1 MTQSGDLALE
11 VANGKTLQLVGPV
24 VATDTLVIADGNGQ
38 KDVGAVLTKYES
50 DIEALWTALN
60 VSHVPSIPQNKTKN
74 RRTNFTWSHVS
85 SVTPAHPLFSI

>member
-24 VATDTLVIADGNGQ
+24 VATDTLVIADDNGQ

-60 VSHVPSIPQNKTKN
+60 VSHVPCLKTTPKPLNKVTWN
-74 RRTNFTWSHVS
+74 RVS